1 MLELEKVLR
10 RQSQTRR
17 NSEEGFQWL
26 KKLKRLEEEAR
37 NYDELCAQLGH
48 DNSESEKRAIEHG
61 AKESK
66 KYDTLLDE
74 VINYLFKR
82 DKVSKFE
89 K

>member
-1 MLELEKVLR
+1 MQK
-10 RQSQTRR
+10 
-17 NSEEGFQWL
+17 
-26 KKLKRLEEEAR
+26 LEEEAG

-48 DNSESEKRAIEHG
+48 DNLESEKRAIEHG

>member
-1 MLELEKVLR
+1 MQK
-10 RQSQTRR
+10 
-17 NSEEGFQWL
+17 
-26 KKLKRLEEEAR
+26 LEEEVG

-48 DNSESEKRAIEHG
+48 DNLEIEKRAIEHG

>member
-1 MLELEKVLR
+1 MQK
-10 RQSQTRR
+10 
-17 NSEEGFQWL
+17 
-26 KKLKRLEEEAR
+26 LEEEAG

-48 DNSESEKRAIEHG
+48 DLESEKRAIEHG

-82 DKVSKFE
+82 DKVS
-89 K
+89 